1 MVVADTGVEGVMRS
15 CCEKTLGVL
24 RENKESLITIIEVAA
39 SCMPTNRLMCASV
52 LTMMPSQHLYAA
64 SWPCCFMLLSAVSPQ
79 GKHQTRVS
87 IVA

>member
-39 SCMPTNRLMCASV
+39 LLHANQKGL
-52 LTMMPSQHLYAA
+52 
-64 SWPCCFMLLSAVSPQ
+64 WPCCFMLVSAVSSQ